1 MKYENIVEGKFI
13 SRPNRFIANVEIG
26 EETVICHVKNT
37 GRCRELL
44 IPGARVILEQAS
56 SPARKTGYDLVSVY
70 KGDALINMDSQA
82 PNRIA
87 EEYLKREYPGWEIRR
102 EVKAGN
108 SRIDFCIEKN
118 GKKVYI
124 EVKGVTLEENGVAM
138 VPDAPTLR
146 GLKHVEELTS
156 LVKEGHGAAVL
167 FVVQMKGIRYV
178 TPNMATQPE
187 FGYALIRAAESGVN
201 IMAVDC
207 RVTENS
213 VTADLRLP
221 VILSV

>member
-1 MKYENIVEGKFI
+1 MN
-13 SRPNRFIANVEIG
+13 
-26 EETVICHVKNT
+26 
-37 GRCRELL
+37 
-44 IPGARVILEQAS
+44 
-56 SPARKTGYDLVSVY
+56 D
-70 KGDALINMDSQA
+70 
-82 PNRIA
+82 
-87 EEYLKREYPGWEIRR
+87 
-102 EVKAGN
+102 
-108 SRIDFCIEKN
+108 
-118 GKKVYI
+118 
-124 EVKGVTLEENGVAM
+124 TLEENGVAM
-138 VPDAPTLR
+138 FPDAPTLR
-146 GLKHVEELTS
+146 GLKHVEELTA